1 MDYIKEET
9 DFVVKMEQEEI
20 EPFPSVSSSYQKEK
34 DDYVM
39 EKEVLKTSVDGIF
52 CIKIRK
58 LKFPI

>member
-9 DFVVKMEQEEI
+9 DFVVLKMEQEEI
-20 EPFPSVSSSYQKEK
+20 EPFSSVSSSYQKEK

-52 CIKIRK
+52 
-58 LKFPI
+58 L